1 MTIRMRDS
9 VVRVPFSCVGETMTK
24 QSLAYEADVNVI
36 VAKYVKTGDPAIFRQ
51 RAGEFLDTT
60 SVGDYFSCLNRVK
73 EAEEAFLTLPSKVRD
88 QFGND
93 PGKLEAAMRDPGQ
106 REALVSA
113 GILAKAVPVPTVA
126 TSPGPTSSAVP
137 AVSASGT
144 PSTSTGTTAGSS
156 TS

>member
-9 VVRVPFSCVGETMTK
+9 VVRVPFACEGETMTK
-24 QSLAYEADVNVI
+24 QSLAHEADVNVI
-36 VAKYVKTGDPAIFRQ
+36 VSKYVKTGDPAIFRQ

-93 PGKLEAAMRDPGQ
+93 PGKLEAAMRDPAQ

-113 GILAKAVPVPTVA
+113 GIVEAPPVSTTA
-126 TSPGPTSSAVP
+126 P
-137 AVSASGT
+137 AAASVSAPAS
-144 PSTSTGTTAGSS
+144 SLTGTTAVS
-156 TS
+156 